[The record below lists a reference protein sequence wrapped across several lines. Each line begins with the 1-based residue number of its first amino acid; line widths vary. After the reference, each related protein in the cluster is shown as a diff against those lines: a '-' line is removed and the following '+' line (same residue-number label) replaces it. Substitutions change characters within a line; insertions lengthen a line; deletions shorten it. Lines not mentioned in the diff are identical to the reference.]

1 MASFLL
7 GGIIGFLAAIL
18 LLYWQQIQTL
28 YQNRGTISGV
38 SDILSGIQK
47 L

>member
-1 MASFLL
+1 MADFIL

-28 YQNRGTISGV
+28 YQNRDTISGI
-38 SDILSGIQK
+38 SDIVSGIQK